1 MENWTRID
9 QQVKLWL
16 QEAGNKIVT
25 SFKTSPEIMYKT
37 NPDDLVTN
45 IDQETEQFF
54 TDKIREAFPGH
65 HILGEE
71 GFGDPLTDLEGIVWI
86 IDPIDGT
93 TNFVHQQRNFMISI
107 GIYEDGSP
115 RLGYVYDVVFKEL
128 YYAKAGEGAYWNDMK
143 LPPLKEVPLEQAL
156 IGINSTWL
164 TSNRLLEPKDTLV
177 PLVNDVRGTRSYG
190 SAALEFVFVATGR
203 LDAYITMRLSPW
215 DFAGGKIIV
224 EEVGGKVTN
233 VKGEPLH
240 LLGKNSI
247 LVARPGLHEKIIQDY
262 LSKGMN

>member
-1 MENWTRID
+1 MANWTLID
-9 QQVKLWL
+9 KHAKAWL
-16 QEAGNKIVT
+16 QEAGKRIIST
-25 SFKTSPEIMYKT
+25 FATAPEVMTKS

-54 TDKIREAFPGH
+54 TKKIRATFSDH

-71 GFGDPLTDLEGIVWI
+71 GFGDDLAGLSGIIWI

-107 GIYEDGSP
+107 GIYENGNP
-115 RLGYVYDVVFKEL
+115 KLGYVYDVVYQEL
-128 YYAKAGEGAYWNDMK
+128 YHAKAGEGAYWNEKK
-143 LPPLKEVPLEQAL
+143 LPPLDEVPVEKAL

-164 TSNRLLEPKDTLV
+164 ISNRLIDPKTSLI
-177 PLVNDVRGTRSYG
+177 PLVNDARGTRSYG

-233 VKGEPLH
+233 LKGEPLNI
-240 LLGKNSI
+240 LGKNPI
-247 LVARPGLHEKIIQDY
+247 VVAKPGLHEIIIQKY
-262 LSKGMN
+262 LSKGM